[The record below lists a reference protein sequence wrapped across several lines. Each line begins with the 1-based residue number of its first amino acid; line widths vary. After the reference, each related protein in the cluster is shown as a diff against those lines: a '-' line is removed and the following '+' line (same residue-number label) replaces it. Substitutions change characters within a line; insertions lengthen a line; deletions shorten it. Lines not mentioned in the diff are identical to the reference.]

1 MPAIRWTAVVCAA
14 VLVLNGCSDGS
25 APAGE
30 TIPSAEAADIGEAVG
45 DEGDQAVAAIEPIRR
60 GCATVDD
67 LTDTDHDGAPD
78 QATFTYAL
86 PACHFT
92 GFRGGTLD
100 LTGAITVSDPTP
112 SAADFAYQATLEDFT
127 WAYIVPDGSRTFTAT
142 RNGTRALTGNAAGLS
157 LSNTVTVVRTYP
169 VRAPGTVSHNL
180 LLQFTPAAGESLQ
193 RNQPLPDGTFVES
206 GTLTWSRGGRSRT
219 FTVSTPVPLV
229 WDATCTTER
238 KIASGEVRLTLADWG
253 YIRVVWSRCGED
265 PERSFVG

>member
-1 MPAIRWTAVVCAA
+1 MTILRWTAAACAT
-14 VLVLNGCSDGS
+14 VLVLNACSDGS

-30 TIPSAEAADIGEAVG
+30 TIPSAEAADIGEAMG
-45 DEGDQAVAAIEPIRR
+45 DEADQAVAAIEPFRS

-67 LTDTDHDGAPD
+67 LTDSDHDGAPD

-100 LTGAITVSDPTP
+100 LTGAIVLSDPTP
-112 SAADFAYQATLEDFT
+112 ATADFAWQAELDDVA
-127 WAYIVPDGSRTFTAT
+127 WAYTSPDGSRSFTAT

-180 LLQFTPAAGESLQ
+180 LLQFTPAAGETLQ
-193 RNQPLPDGTFVES
+193 RGQPLPDGSFVES
-206 GTLTWSRGGRSRT
+206 GTLTWSRGGRTRT
-219 FTVSTPVPLV
+219 FAVSTPVPLV
-229 WDATCTTER
+229 WDASCATDR
-238 KIASGEVRLTLADWG
+238 KIASGEIRLSLADGG
-253 YIRVVWSRCGED
+253 YIRVVWSGCGED